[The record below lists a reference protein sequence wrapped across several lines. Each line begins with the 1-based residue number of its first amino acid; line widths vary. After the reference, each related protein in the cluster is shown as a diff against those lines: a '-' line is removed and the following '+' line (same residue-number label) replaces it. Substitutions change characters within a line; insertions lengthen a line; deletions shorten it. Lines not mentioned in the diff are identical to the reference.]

1 MEEWK
6 RHLFTHCN
14 NYRLKLHTNSCKT
27 VWMSFRHVWVVIVCV
42 TLSCPLGIYI
52 FPFRVVGQECRWMG
66 TLGHGSQITVD
77 LHTKCIKLADL
88 SQDIWL
94 IHSYSS
100 TSEQGVVGRDQWH
113 NGLCQ
118 IALQNAQTICGDNPD
133 AIRAIIAPIHPRN
146 KHSFSTGQGKIG
158 FLLVGLVQ
166 VC

>member
-1 MEEWK
+1 MEEW
-6 RHLFTHCN
+6 RRQL
-14 NYRLKLHTNSCKT
+14 LHTNSCKT
-27 VWMSFRHVWVVIVCV
+27 VSMSFRHFWVVIACV

-52 FPFRVVGQECRWMG
+52 FFPFRVVGQDSRWMG

-77 LHTKCIKLADL
+77 LRTKCIKLADL
-88 SQDIWL
+88 SQTVWL

-133 AIRAIIAPIHPRN
+133 AIRAIIVPIHPRN
-146 KHSFSTGQGKIG
+146 KHSFRPGKGKIS
-158 FLLVGLVQ
+158 FLVVGLVQ